1 MKIVTFWD
9 TILFGILAMS
19 IVFAVLAL
27 LGYIISLFKTFFYKE
42 EKPKEKGIGKKK
54 EVKEEIVPEVKNKKK
69 IAAIAA
75 AINMYLS
82 SRKRVTLAFSS
93 TSKEERVDLWKIK
106 GIIGKRVTEVKERRW
121 KNG

>member
-19 IVFAVLAL
+19 VVFAVLAL
-27 LGYIISLFKTFFYKE
+27 LGFIISQFKTFFYKE
-42 EKPKEKGIGKKK
+42 GKPPKEKIEKK
-54 EVKEEIVPEVKNKKK
+54 EELQEKVLPEEKNKKK
-69 IAAIAA
+69 IAAMVA

-82 SRKRVTLAFSS
+82 SRKGVTFAFL
-93 TSKEERVDLWKIK
+93 TPSKGEGVNLWKIK
-106 GIIGKRVTEVKERRW
+106 STLGKRVTESKERRW